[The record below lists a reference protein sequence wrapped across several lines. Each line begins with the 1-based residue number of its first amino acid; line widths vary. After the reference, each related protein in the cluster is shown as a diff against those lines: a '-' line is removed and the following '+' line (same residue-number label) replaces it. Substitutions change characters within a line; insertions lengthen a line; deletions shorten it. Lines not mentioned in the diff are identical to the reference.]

1 MKVKSNKQRTC
12 PFCGEEELYYIEVHF
27 EGKMCCFP
35 WKCLE
40 CGHKGEEWYFMEFLG
55 HNVID
60 ENGNNVEIEDEMI
73 EKEKDML
80 YCCIWGIEDIKNTN
94 KIIVDLDISDS
105 ETILGN
111 YYLKL
116 DLDKMGLKKDDEF
129 EDELHKDIEKFVND
143 YYDNYKR
150 IPTVE
155 EIKNKFEVNWLET
168 KMWFEK

>member
-12 PFCGEEELYYIEVHF
+12 PFCGEEKLYYGEVHF
-27 EGKMCCFP
+27 EGEMCCFP

-40 CGHKGEEWYFMEFLG
+40 CGNKGEEWYFMEFLG

-60 ENGNNVEIEDEMI
+60 ENGNNVKIEDEMI

-80 YCCIWGIEDIKNTN
+80 YCCIWGIEDIKNAN
-94 KIIVDLDISDS
+94 KIIVELDISDS

-129 EDELHKDIEKFVND
+129 EDELHKDIEKFIND

-155 EIKNKFEVNWLET
+155 EIKDKVEVNWLET